1 MNKGGNRIKVLESCS
16 FFVQYAYAFI
26 AFLLF
31 EFLLAKYR
39 NLLTRRMPSS
49 QRFTKYSTHGEAIS
63 SESSG
68 SGNPRSTDKLNW
80 RSRSPFNFFSS
91 KNRHLFAV
99 TAKLQTVSLK

>member
-39 NLLTRRMPSS
+39 NLVTRRMPFS

-99 TAKLQTVSLK
+99 TTKLQTVSLK